1 MTIQPFTQLLRTLPS
16 STFHTFLPWLFLSH
30 STSRRPSSPRT
41 TGSLPTSVPRSR
53 MTVRSTPRAG
63 SGARTGVS
71 RSYPHLHS
79 LSDAISRRTG
89 RIAAIIIFLVAV
101 ILMDIYQKT
110 IVRVLEPTA
119 HWMHE

>member
-1 MTIQPFTQLLRTLPS
+1 MTIQPFTQPLRTLPS
-16 STFHTFLPWLFLSH
+16 STFHTFLPWLLLSR
-30 STSRRPSSPRT
+30 STSRRQSSPRT
-41 TGSLPTSVPRSR
+41 TGSLPTNAPRSR
-53 MTVRSTPRAG
+53 MTARSTPHAG

-71 RSYPHLHS
+71 RSHTYPNW